1 MLFDKS
7 FYDYDYEKFRPKLT
21 EEEIKKRSEIWSD
34 DKVKNLLAGAIDP
47 NAVKKAHEEELQE
60 IIRADKISASDKL

>member
-34 DKVKNLLAGAIDP
+34 DNLLAGAIDP

-60 IIRADKISASDKL
+60 IIRADKVGASDKL

>member
-34 DKVKNLLAGAIDP
+34 DKVKNFLAGAIDP
-47 NAVKKAHEEELQE
+47 DVVKKTHEEELQE
-60 IIRADKISASDKL
+60 IIRADKVGASDKL